1 MRPEGM
7 VLPKF
12 LPAIVSPQASKIDM
26 GSSSPFNG
34 SASRRFLKNSRN
46 DLSMRMD
53 SLNDKGIYKGI
64 STDSLSTE
72 RVFQYQA

>member
-1 MRPEGM
+1 M

-34 SASRRFLKNSRN
+34 SASRRFFKNSRN
-46 DLSMRMD
+46 DLSVRMD
-53 SLNDKGIYKGI
+53 SLNDKGIYKGL
-64 STDSLSTE
+64 STDSFISE
-72 RVFQYQA
+72 RVF

>member
-1 MRPEGM
+1 
-7 VLPKF
+7 
-12 LPAIVSPQASKIDM
+12 
-26 GSSSPFNG
+26 
-34 SASRRFLKNSRN
+34 
-46 DLSMRMD
+46 LSMRMD